1 MSRKPCIQ
9 LIDVATTGS
18 NTVATNGTLPLSNI
32 TRRDGDCINLNGNS
46 ILLSD
51 YGSDYYLVTV
61 TATFTAP
68 VDGIVTLNLQQN
80 GSNVAG
86 ATGSTTVTTATT
98 EVRSISFSKII
109 RAFNCQGSTILT
121 VVNSGVAATFSNID
135 VSVFKINRN

>member
-18 NTVATNGTLPLSNI
+18 NTVATNGALPLSNI
-32 TRRDGDCINLNGNS
+32 TRRDGDCIDLGGNS
-46 ILLSD
+46 IILSE
-51 YGSDYYLVTV
+51 YGSNYYFVTV

-68 VDGIVTLNLQQN
+68 VEGVVTLNLQQN
-80 GSNVAG
+80 NSNVVG
-86 ATGSTTVTTATT
+86 ATGSSTVTTATT

-109 RAFNCQGSTILT
+109 RTFNCQGTTLLT
-121 VVNSGVAATFSNID
+121 VVNSGVEATLSNID